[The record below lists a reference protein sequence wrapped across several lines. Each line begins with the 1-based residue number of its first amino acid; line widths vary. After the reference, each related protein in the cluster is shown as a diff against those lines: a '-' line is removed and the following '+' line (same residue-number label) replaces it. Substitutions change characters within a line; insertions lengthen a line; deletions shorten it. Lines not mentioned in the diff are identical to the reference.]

1 MPPGSNVTTLL
12 VEEANKFIFGQR
24 LKVQTL
30 HQVQGILA
38 VKSHHWPAGG
48 CLIKYQAL
56 LLDFSELILKTCHT
70 LNPATLMPVESPE
83 LTHSCLQTLDKVYA
97 HRSDLTDT
105 GHRKY

>member
-1 MPPGSNVTTLL
+1 MKP
-12 VEEANKFIFGQR
+12 
-24 LKVQTL
+24 LKAQI
-30 HQVQGILA
+30 QN
-38 VKSHHWPAGG
+38 HWPTGG
-48 CLIKYQAL
+48 GLIKYQPL

-105 GHRKY
+105 GRRKS